1 MNGKPG
7 ISARQGRH
15 WVWHLVLALA
25 VLLAQVNLA
34 RHNLQH
40 LKKADPDATH
50 AVCVQCLALHA
61 ADHLGTAPALPT
73 LAAPSPATVALST
86 WTSTLA
92 MAEDPRPYQS
102 RAPPTLSA

>member
-1 MNGKPG
+1 MNGKPR

-25 VLLAQVNLA
+25 VLLAQVTLA
-34 RHNLQH
+34 RHSLQH
-40 LKKADPDATH
+40 LKKADPDAAH
-50 AVCVQCLALHA
+50 AVCVECLGLHA
-61 ADHLGTAPALPT
+61 ADHLGTAPAMPS

-86 WTSTLA
+86 WTSTLV
-92 MAEDPRPYQS
+92 MAEAPRPYQS